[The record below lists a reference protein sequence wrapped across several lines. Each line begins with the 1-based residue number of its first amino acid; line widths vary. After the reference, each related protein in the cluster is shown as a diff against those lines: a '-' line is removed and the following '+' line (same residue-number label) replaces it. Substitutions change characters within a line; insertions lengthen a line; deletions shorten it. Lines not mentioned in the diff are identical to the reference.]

1 MVSQKAG
8 NRLFLSFPRRRESS
22 LSEIFWTPAFAGVTA
37 WRTSYETI
45 KFPVRSNWP
54 PQRPAARLTSEFR
67 LLHWALYFFPCAVR
81 RVPCTLLL
89 PCTLFV
95 YSVFLGIVHH
105 SFNIL
110 VFCLVKPDAA
120 VHHEPTPLAHHINE
134 PLYIVLHLLGGSCEE

>member
-1 MVSQKAG
+1 LTESFFVKQT
-8 NRLFLSFPRRRESS
+8 NTFLRHS
-22 LSEIFWTPAFAGVTA
+22 IFIIRYSIFVLL
-37 WRTSYETI
+37 

-54 PQRPAARLTSEFR
+54 PQRPAAKLTSELG
-67 LLHWALYFFPCAVR
+67 LLHWVLYFFPCAVR

-95 YSVFLGIVHH
+95 YSVFLGKVHH